1 MKIGVDYYPEHW
13 DRTLWRQDADLMK
26 KSGVELVRMAEFA
39 WSKMEPEEGIFDFAW
54 LDEVVELFA
63 GREIGVILCTPTNC
77 PPLWLYEKYPEVL
90 LTGRDGRRQKPA
102 VRGHRCYNAPRYRE
116 RVELMVRKMAE
127 HYQDAGNIA
136 AWQIDN
142 EVEAGFCCCDV
153 CAEKFREWVKN
164 KYDTL

>member
-77 PPLWLYEKYPEVL
+77 PPLWLY
-90 LTGRDGRRQKPA
+90 
-102 VRGHRCYNAPRYRE
+102 
-116 RVELMVRKMAE
+116 
-127 HYQDAGNIA
+127 
-136 AWQIDN
+136 
-142 EVEAGFCCCDV
+142 
-153 CAEKFREWVKN
+153 
-164 KYDTL
+164 